1 MMGAGAAAEEASKS
15 LKFMKKALM
24 ETPKADPK
32 LAERIKALEKRLQ
45 EAMRTLY
52 GDRTLQR
59 RSEPSSPSLTDR
71 VSAQLSTTC
80 PITETVKRG
89 YEIAAD
95 AFGKYLEE
103 LRALI
108 EVDLKKL
115 GDEMEAAGA
124 PWTPGRGV
132 PVWKK

>member
-1 MMGAGAAAEEASKS
+1 
-15 LKFMKKALM
+15 
-24 ETPKADPK
+24 
-32 LAERIKALEKRLQ
+32 
-45 EAMRTLY
+45 MRTLH
-52 GDRTLQR
+52 GDRTMRR
-59 RSEPSSPSLTDR
+59 RSEPSSPSLMDR
-71 VSAQLSTTC
+71 VNAQLSTTS
-80 PITETVKRG
+80 PITETVKRD

-103 LRALI
+103 LRILI